1 MTILISPGL
10 TVTKPLSVSFV
21 SESQNMSFLSD
32 MTSQIWGN
40 FAKDWHKIGILQ

>member
-21 SESQNMSFLSD
+21 SE
-32 MTSQIWGN
+32 
-40 FAKDWHKIGILQ
+40 FAKYVIPIRHDQSNLGKLC